1 MGHLTSYFGEGQ
13 VGVKHENVGV
23 TEGTVGNVENNIVMR
38 TDQVAEERDLV
49 GVYLHEISRT
59 PLLDAAREVEL
70 SKAIE
75 GGLYAQHLLDEDTL
89 PDGVEREEL
98 KAVVV
103 DGDRAKDLF
112 IRANLRLVVSIARR
126 YVRSGMPMLDL
137 IQEGNT
143 GLVRAVEKFDYE
155 RGFKFST
162 YATWWIRQAISR
174 AIAQQ
179 ERTVRLPVHLVEDV
193 NRMRNVARQ
202 LTRELGSDP
211 EPEQIAKA
219 LGVPVERVHE
229 LVRWSQDTVSLDTPV
244 GDDGDTNL
252 GDLVA
257 DQDAPSPEDVVL
269 STLERQRI
277 ESLLNHLD
285 DRSAGIMRARY
296 GLEDGREHS
305 LTEVASRFS
314 LSRERIRQLEIML
327 EKAQMREVHD
337 EGVVQPGTKVTVM
350 FEGDDETVTFLLGS
364 REMMGMDP
372 AAADLTVYS
381 PQSPLGAALMG
392 KTKGAKAEYQAPNG
406 KKLSVVVVDAVPF

>member
-1 MGHLTSYFGEGQ
+1 METM
-13 VGVKHENVGV
+13 V
-23 TEGTVGNVENNIVMR
+23 IR
-38 TDQVAEERDLV
+38 TDEVAEERDLV

-59 PLLDAAREVEL
+59 PLLDAAKEVDL

-75 GGLYAQHLLDEDTL
+75 AGLYAAHLLATGRT
-89 PDGVEREEL
+89 PRAARQAEL
-98 KAVVV
+98 EQLVAE
-103 DGDRAKDLF
+103 GERAKDLF

-155 RGFKFST
+155 RGYKFST

-193 NRMRNVARQ
+193 NRMRNVIRQ
-202 LTRELGSDP
+202 LTREFGAEP
-211 EPEQIAKA
+211 QPEQVADA
-219 LGVPVERVHE
+219 LGVSVERVNE
-229 LVRWSQDTVSLDTPV
+229 LKRWSQDTVSLDTPV

-257 DQDAPSPEDVVL
+257 DSDEPSPEDVVL
-269 STLERQRI
+269 SGLERQRI

-314 LSRERIRQLEIML
+314 LSRERIRQLEIQAL
-327 EKAQMREVHD
+327 GRLRELARA
-337 EGVVQPGTKVTVM
+337 EGLQ
-350 FEGDDETVTFLLGS
+350 
-364 REMMGMDP
+364 
-372 AAADLTVYS
+372 AA
-381 PQSPLGAALMG
+381 
-392 KTKGAKAEYQAPNG
+392 
-406 KKLSVVVVDAVPF
+406 

>member
-1 MGHLTSYFGEGQ
+1 M
-13 VGVKHENVGV
+13 ENMP
-23 TEGTVGNVENNIVMR
+23 ILR

-59 PLLDAAREVEL
+59 PLLDAAQEVEL
-70 SKAIE
+70 SKSIE
-75 GGLYAQHLLDEDTL
+75 AGLLAEHWLDEPGDR
-89 PDGVEREEL
+89 PEGVSPEEL
-98 KAVVV
+98 ELLVAE
-103 DGDRAKDLF
+103 GNRAKDLF

-143 GLVRAVEKFDYE
+143 GLVRAVEKFDYIK
-155 RGFKFST
+155 GYKFST

-202 LTRELGSDP
+202 LTRELGSEP
-211 EPEQIAKA
+211 EPEQIATA
-219 LGVPVERVHE
+219 LQVPVERVNE
-229 LVRWSQDTVSLDTPV
+229 LIRWSQDTVSLDTPV

-257 DQDAPSPEDVVL
+257 DSDAPSPEEIVL
-269 STLERQRI
+269 SALERQRI
-277 ESLLNHLD
+277 EGLLNHLD

-314 LSRERIRQLEIML
+314 LSRERIRQLEIQAL
-327 EKAQMREVHD
+327 GRLRELARA
-337 EGVVQPGTKVTVM
+337 EGLQN
-350 FEGDDETVTFLLGS
+350 
-364 REMMGMDP
+364 
-372 AAADLTVYS
+372 A
-381 PQSPLGAALMG
+381 
-392 KTKGAKAEYQAPNG
+392 
-406 KKLSVVVVDAVPF
+406 

>member
-1 MGHLTSYFGEGQ
+1 
-13 VGVKHENVGV
+13 
-23 TEGTVGNVENNIVMR
+23 VENMTTMLR

-59 PLLDAAREVEL
+59 PLLDAAHEVDL
-70 SKAIE
+70 AKAIE
-75 GGLYAQHLLDEDTL
+75 AGLYAENLLDEGTV
-89 PDGVEREEL
+89 PKGVSREDLEL
-98 KAVVV
+98 LVSEGAQ
-103 DGDRAKDLF
+103 AKDLF

-143 GLVRAVEKFDYE
+143 GLVRAVEKFDYVK
-155 RGFKFST
+155 GFKFST

-202 LTRELGSDP
+202 LTRELGSEP
-211 EPEQIAKA
+211 EPEQIATA
-219 LGVPVERVHE
+219 LGVPLDRVTE
-229 LVRWSQDTVSLDTPV
+229 LMQWSQDTVSLDTPV

-257 DQDAPSPEDVVL
+257 DTDSPSPEEIVL
-269 STLERQRI
+269 SALERQRI
-277 ESLLNHLD
+277 EGLLNHLD

-314 LSRERIRQLEIML
+314 LSRERIRQLEIQAL
-327 EKAQMREVHD
+327 GRLRELARA
-337 EGVVQPGTKVTVM
+337 EGLQ
-350 FEGDDETVTFLLGS
+350 
-364 REMMGMDP
+364 
-372 AAADLTVYS
+372 AAA
-381 PQSPLGAALMG
+381 
-392 KTKGAKAEYQAPNG
+392 
-406 KKLSVVVVDAVPF
+406 

>member
-1 MGHLTSYFGEGQ
+1 MARNRATGAS
-13 VGVKHENVGV
+13 
-23 TEGTVGNVENNIVMR
+23 EGTVGNVDKNIGMR

-75 GGLYAQHLLDEDTL
+75 AGLYAEHLLGEDAVAGGIGRDRADL
-89 PDGVEREEL
+89 EWLVVEGE
-98 KAVVV
+98 
-103 DGDRAKDLF
+103 RAKDLF

-155 RGFKFST
+155 RGYKFST

-211 EPEQIAKA
+211 EPEQIAA
-219 LGVPVERVHE
+219 SLGVTVERVNE
-229 LVRWSQDTVSLDTPV
+229 LRRWSQDTVSLDTPV
-244 GDDGDTNL
+244 GDDGDTSL

-257 DQDAPSPEDVVL
+257 DSDAPSPEDIVL
-269 STLERQRI
+269 SGLERQRI
-277 ESLLNHLD
+277 EGLLNHLD

-314 LSRERIRQLEIML
+314 LSRERIRQLEIQAL
-327 EKAQMREVHD
+327 GRLRELARA
-337 EGVVQPGTKVTVM
+337 EGLQ
-350 FEGDDETVTFLLGS
+350 
-364 REMMGMDP
+364 
-372 AAADLTVYS
+372 AA
-381 PQSPLGAALMG
+381 
-392 KTKGAKAEYQAPNG
+392 
-406 KKLSVVVVDAVPF
+406 

>member
-1 MGHLTSYFGEGQ
+1 MTIL
-13 VGVKHENVGV
+13 
-23 TEGTVGNVENNIVMR
+23 R

-59 PLLDAAREVEL
+59 PLLDAAQEVEL
-70 SKAIE
+70 SKSIE
-75 GGLYAQHLLDEDTL
+75 AGLLAEHWLEEGQQPKGVGREDLELLITE
-89 PDGVEREEL
+89 GN
-98 KAVVV
+98 
-103 DGDRAKDLF
+103 RAKDLF

-143 GLVRAVEKFDYE
+143 GLVRAVEKFDYIK
-155 RGFKFST
+155 GYKFST

-202 LTRELGSDP
+202 LTRELGSEP
-211 EPEQIAKA
+211 EPAQIAAA
-219 LGVPVERVHE
+219 LQVPVERVTE
-229 LVRWSQDTVSLDTPV
+229 LIRWSQDTVSLDTPV

-257 DQDAPSPEDVVL
+257 DSDAPSPEEIVL
-269 STLERQRI
+269 SALERQRI
-277 ESLLNHLD
+277 EGLLNHLD

-314 LSRERIRQLEIML
+314 LSRERIRQLEIQAL
-327 EKAQMREVHD
+327 GRLRELARA
-337 EGVVQPGTKVTVM
+337 EGLQ
-350 FEGDDETVTFLLGS
+350 
-364 REMMGMDP
+364 
-372 AAADLTVYS
+372 AA
-381 PQSPLGAALMG
+381 
-392 KTKGAKAEYQAPNG
+392 
-406 KKLSVVVVDAVPF
+406 

>member
-1 MGHLTSYFGEGQ
+1 MD
-13 VGVKHENVGV
+13 VGMARNRATGAS
-23 TEGTVGNVENNIVMR
+23 EGTVDTVDKNIGMR
-38 TDQVAEERDLV
+38 TDEVAEERDLV

-59 PLLDAAREVEL
+59 PLLDAAKEVDL

-75 GGLYAQHLLDEDTL
+75 AGLYAEHLLGEDRV
-89 PDGVEREEL
+89 PAGVDREDL
-98 KAVVV
+98 DRLVVE
-103 DGDRAKDLF
+103 GERAKDLF

-155 RGFKFST
+155 RGYKFST

-202 LTRELGSDP
+202 LTRELGGDP
-211 EPEQIAKA
+211 EPEQIAA
-219 LGVPVERVHE
+219 SLGVTVERVNE
-229 LVRWSQDTVSLDTPV
+229 LRRWSQDTVSLDTPV

-257 DQDAPSPEDVVL
+257 DSDAPSPEDIVL
-269 STLERQRI
+269 TGLERQRI
-277 ESLLNHLD
+277 EGLLNHLD

-314 LSRERIRQLEIML
+314 LSRERIRQLEIQAL
-327 EKAQMREVHD
+327 GRLRELARA
-337 EGVVQPGTKVTVM
+337 EGLQ
-350 FEGDDETVTFLLGS
+350 
-364 REMMGMDP
+364 
-372 AAADLTVYS
+372 AA
-381 PQSPLGAALMG
+381 
-392 KTKGAKAEYQAPNG
+392 
-406 KKLSVVVVDAVPF
+406 

>member
-1 MGHLTSYFGEGQ
+1 MTML
-13 VGVKHENVGV
+13 
-23 TEGTVGNVENNIVMR
+23 R

-59 PLLDAAREVEL
+59 PLLDAAQEVDL

-75 GGLYAQHLLDEDTL
+75 AGLYAEHLLEADKLKRGLKRDEL
-89 PDGVEREEL
+89 EKLVADGSL
-98 KAVVV
+98 
-103 DGDRAKDLF
+103 AKDLF
-112 IRANLRLVVSIARR
+112 IRANLRLVVSSARR

-143 GLVRAVEKFDYE
+143 GLVRAVEKFDYVK
-155 RGFKFST
+155 GYKFST

-193 NRMRNVARQ
+193 NRMRNVTRQ

-211 EPEQIAKA
+211 EPDQIAAA
-219 LGVPVERVHE
+219 LGVTVERVTE
-229 LVRWSQDTVSLDTPV
+229 LIRWSQDTVSLDTPV

-257 DQDAPSPEDVVL
+257 DRDTPSPEEIVL
-269 STLERQRI
+269 SALERQRI
-277 ESLLNHLD
+277 EGLLNHLD

-314 LSRERIRQLEIML
+314 LSRERIRQLEIQAL
-327 EKAQMREVHD
+327 GRLRELARA
-337 EGVVQPGTKVTVM
+337 EG
-350 FEGDDETVTFLLGS
+350 L
-364 REMMGMDP
+364 
-372 AAADLTVYS
+372 
-381 PQSPLGAALMG
+381 QS
-392 KTKGAKAEYQAPNG
+392 
-406 KKLSVVVVDAVPF
+406 V

>member
-1 MGHLTSYFGEGQ
+1 MD
-13 VGVKHENVGV
+13 VGMARNRATGAS
-23 TEGTVGNVENNIVMR
+23 EGTVGNVDKKIGMR
-38 TDQVAEERDLV
+38 TDEVAEERDLV

-59 PLLDAAREVEL
+59 PLLDAAREVDL

-75 GGLYAQHLLDEDTL
+75 AGLYAEHLLGEDRA
-89 PDGVEREEL
+89 D
-98 KAVVV
+98 V
-103 DGDRAKDLF
+103 DRDDLEKLVAEGERAKDLF

-143 GLVRAVEKFDYE
+143 GLVRAVEKFDYV
-155 RGFKFST
+155 RGYKFST

-211 EPEQIAKA
+211 EPEQIAAA
-219 LGVPVERVHE
+219 LGVTVERVNE

-244 GDDGDTNL
+244 GDDGDTRL

-257 DQDAPSPEDVVL
+257 DSDAPSPEEIVL
-269 STLERQRI
+269 TGLERQRI
-277 ESLLNHLD
+277 EGLLNHLD

-314 LSRERIRQLEIML
+314 LSRERIRQLEIQAL
-327 EKAQMREVHD
+327 GRLRELARA
-337 EGVVQPGTKVTVM
+337 EGLQ
-350 FEGDDETVTFLLGS
+350 
-364 REMMGMDP
+364 
-372 AAADLTVYS
+372 AA
-381 PQSPLGAALMG
+381 
-392 KTKGAKAEYQAPNG
+392 
-406 KKLSVVVVDAVPF
+406 

>member
-1 MGHLTSYFGEGQ
+1 MHTPQAPRTITNTSEGI
-13 VGVKHENVGV
+13 
-23 TEGTVGNVENNIVMR
+23 VETPEKTTTTARPETTLR
-38 TDQVAEERDLV
+38 TDEVAEERDLV

-59 PLLDAAREVEL
+59 PLLDAVQEVEL
-70 SKAIE
+70 AKAIE
-75 GGLYAQHLLDEDTL
+75 AGLYADHLLERGRSRRGATEDELDAL
-89 PDGVEREEL
+89 VAAGE
-98 KAVVV
+98 
-103 DGDRAKDLF
+103 RAKDLF

-193 NRMRNVARQ
+193 NRMRGVTRQ
-202 LTRELGSDP
+202 LTRELGNDP
-211 EPEQIAKA
+211 EPEQVAAA
-219 LGVPVERVHE
+219 LGVSVERVRE
-229 LVRWSQDTVSLDTPV
+229 LMRWSQDTVSLDTPI
-244 GDDGDTNL
+244 GDDGDTKL

-257 DQDAPSPEDVVL
+257 DSDAPSPEELVL
-269 STLERQRI
+269 SALERQRVDQ
-277 ESLLNHLD
+277 LLHQLD

-314 LSRERIRQLEIML
+314 LSRERIRQLEIQAL
-327 EKAQMREVHD
+327 GRLRELARA
-337 EGVVQPGTKVTVM
+337 EGLQ
-350 FEGDDETVTFLLGS
+350 
-364 REMMGMDP
+364 
-372 AAADLTVYS
+372 AA
-381 PQSPLGAALMG
+381 
-392 KTKGAKAEYQAPNG
+392 
-406 KKLSVVVVDAVPF
+406 

>member
-1 MGHLTSYFGEGQ
+1 MD
-13 VGVKHENVGV
+13 VGMARNRATGAS
-23 TEGTVGNVENNIVMR
+23 EGTVDNVDKNIGMR
-38 TDQVAEERDLV
+38 TDEVAEERDLV

-59 PLLDAAREVEL
+59 PLLDAAMEVDL

-75 GGLYAQHLLDEDTL
+75 AGLYAQHLLDEDRIPVGADRDDL
-89 PDGVEREEL
+89 EGVVAEGE
-98 KAVVV
+98 
-103 DGDRAKDLF
+103 RAKDLF

-155 RGFKFST
+155 RGYKFST

-193 NRMRNVARQ
+193 NRMRNVVRQ
-202 LTRELGSDP
+202 LTRELGGDP
-211 EPEQIAKA
+211 EPEQIAA
-219 LGVPVERVHE
+219 SLGVTVARVNE

-244 GDDGDTNL
+244 GDDGDTKL

-257 DQDAPSPEDVVL
+257 DSDAPSPEDIVL
-269 STLERQRI
+269 TGLERQRI
-277 ESLLNHLD
+277 EGLLNHLD

-314 LSRERIRQLEIML
+314 LSRERIRQLEIQAL
-327 EKAQMREVHD
+327 GRLRELARA
-337 EGVVQPGTKVTVM
+337 EGLQ
-350 FEGDDETVTFLLGS
+350 
-364 REMMGMDP
+364 
-372 AAADLTVYS
+372 AA
-381 PQSPLGAALMG
+381 
-392 KTKGAKAEYQAPNG
+392 
-406 KKLSVVVVDAVPF
+406 

>member
-1 MGHLTSYFGEGQ
+1 MARNRATGAS
-13 VGVKHENVGV
+13 
-23 TEGTVGNVENNIVMR
+23 EGTVAIVDKNIGMR
-38 TDQVAEERDLV
+38 TDEVAEERDLV

-59 PLLDAAREVEL
+59 PLLDAAKEVDL

-75 GGLYAQHLLDEDTL
+75 AGLYAEHLLGEGRVPAGVKREDL
-89 PDGVEREEL
+89 ERLVVEGEQ
-98 KAVVV
+98 
-103 DGDRAKDLF
+103 AKDLF

-155 RGFKFST
+155 RGYKFST

-193 NRMRNVARQ
+193 NRMRNVIRQ

-211 EPEQIAKA
+211 EPEQVAAA
-219 LGVPVERVHE
+219 LGVTVERVNE
-229 LVRWSQDTVSLDTPV
+229 LKRWSQDTVSLDTPV

-257 DQDAPSPEDVVL
+257 DSDAPSPEEIVL
-269 STLERQRI
+269 TGLERQRI
-277 ESLLNHLD
+277 EGLLNHLD

-314 LSRERIRQLEIML
+314 LSRERIRQLEIQAL
-327 EKAQMREVHD
+327 GRLRELARA
-337 EGVVQPGTKVTVM
+337 EGLQ
-350 FEGDDETVTFLLGS
+350 
-364 REMMGMDP
+364 
-372 AAADLTVYS
+372 AA
-381 PQSPLGAALMG
+381 
-392 KTKGAKAEYQAPNG
+392 
-406 KKLSVVVVDAVPF
+406 